1 MVRGA
6 VTSQDARDLNL
17 NPQLN
22 VDPDQ
27 VHLVVTILELDII
40 VDALRSVGNIGIVD
54 RLEAILRQVTR
65 TPMLTAM
72 PETDQATQEPSGAS
86 SSTSASAT

>member
-27 VHLVVTILELDII
+27 VHLVVTRLELDII
-40 VDALRSVGNIGIVD
+40 VDALRSVGNVDIVE
-54 RLEAILRQVTR
+54 RLEAILRHVTR
-65 TPMLTAM
+65 TPRARR
-72 PETDQATQEPSGAS
+72 DA
-86 SSTSASAT
+86 